1 MSDED
6 IKQESSCLAEGNR
19 GAKGSVELQKNYARA
34 TKGTTK
40 KFMTI
45 QGLTSSGLTS
55 ETEEEG
61 AITTSDISVVFQNC
75 AEATKDLEQIVVM
88 YDYKGAVYIPILNDA
103 TLDASSGRWSNKTV
117 SLLDSPTAVSLDTIK
132 LYVHDT
138 YKYSKPDAP
147 ARQTQDWLLAT
158 LRNSTSSD
166 LRTLVDKKFDTLP
179 VSEQGGSVYLKMIF
193 DIVYNMT
200 DPVKRALQL
209 WIKRFA
215 KNGLYKVKG
224 ENVLVFSSAA
234 SIIAKRLNEVN
245 ALPSDA
251 DSDILDGLSKAS
263 HDEFAKTFANLK
275 NLTNQTLISVGSLKN
290 KSVLEK
296 ILLYL
301 TQADDLYIVYTING
315 TWKYKH
321 ATSYYTK
328 GEDVICWNCGKPGHS
343 VRECKEPRNQDKI
356 DKSLEQ
362 YREKKK
368 KGWDNNRNTGS
379 GGRGNGGYARKSFSK
394 SKEGESSSKSKE
406 GESAHHVSKQ
416 KKKKEKEK
424 KTVATGATPTTLG
437 LAQLGAHFSNMVTTA
452 TDPNQANMAQM
463 IADLLQGK
471 V

>member
-6 IKQESSCLAEGNR
+6 IVQESSCLAEGNR

-55 ETEEEG
+55 ESEEEG
-61 AITTSDISVVFQNC
+61 AIATSDISVVFQNC
-75 AEATKDLEQIVVM
+75 AEATKDLEQIIVM
-88 YDYKGAVYIPILNDA
+88 YDYKGAVNIPLLNDA
-103 TLDASSGRWSNKTV
+103 NLDASNGRWSNKTV
-117 SLLDSPTAVSLDTIK
+117 SLLDSPTAVPLDDIK

-166 LRTLVDKKFDTLP
+166 LRTLVDKKFDNLP

-224 ENVLVFSSAA
+224 KNVLVFSSAA

-251 DSDILDGLSKAS
+251 DGDILDGLSKAS

-275 NLTNQTLISVGSLKN
+275 NLTNQTLISVGSLKH
-290 KSVLEK
+290 KTVLEK

-301 TQADDLYIVYTING
+301 MEADDLYIVYTING

-328 GEDVICWNCGKPGHS
+328 GEDVTCWNCGKVGHS
-343 VRECKEPRNQDKI
+343 VRECKEPRDQARI
-356 DKSLEQ
+356 EKSLEQ

-368 KGWDNNRNTGS
+368 GGRNNNRNAGS
-379 GGRGNGGYARKSFSK
+379 GGRGNGGYSRKSFSK
-394 SKEGESSSKSKE
+394 PKEE
-406 GESAHHVSKQ
+406 ESAHQVTVKDEGKSKSR
-416 KKKKEKEK
+416 KKKEKK
-424 KTVATGATPTTLG
+424 IANSGATPTTFG